1 MWRYKHS
8 ACIYDIYF
16 DLGHIY
22 GILKMVSSLMNI
34 SFRVVESDYRKIDLQ
49 KYVHL
54 VTLEFDI

>member
-1 MWRYKHS
+1 
-8 ACIYDIYF
+8 
-16 DLGHIY
+16 
-22 GILKMVSSLMNI
+22 MNI